1 MKTIA
6 ILGCGN
12 IGNIV
17 AGHARTFEIV
27 AVHDRIAERGENLAS
42 RTGAVDCPD
51 FSTLLGQ
58 EFDLLL
64 ECASADAVRSF
75 VPDALRNGLDVVV
88 LSVGALADQ
97 GLYDELESIARAR
110 GARLFVPSGAVLG
123 LDALKIGRISPFR
136 RLLLR
141 TTKPPAALGSEAQEK
156 TCLFR
161 GRAGEAVE
169 RFPRNIN
176 VAASI
181 SLAAGRECDVEIWA
195 DPALSGN
202 RHQIFADGEFGH
214 AEITVDNVPSPD
226 NPRTSYLAAL
236 SVLALIDSYDSPI
249 RVGS

>member
-17 AGHARTFEIV
+17 AGHTTTFEVV
-27 AVHDRIAERGENLAS
+27 AVHDRIAERREKLAS

-64 ECASADAVRSF
+64 ECASADAVRRL
-75 VPDALRNGLDVVV
+75 VPDALKKGQDAVV

-97 GLYDELESIARAR
+97 GLYAELESAARAR
-110 GARLFVPSGAVLG
+110 GTRLLVPSGAVMG

-141 TTKPPAALGSEAQEK
+141 TTKPAAALGCEAQEK

-161 GRAGEAVE
+161 GRAGEAIE

-176 VAASI
+176 VATSI
-181 SLAAGRECDVEIWA
+181 SLAAGRECEVEIWA
-195 DPALSGN
+195 DPEASGN
-202 RHQIFADGEFGH
+202 RHQIFAEGEFGH
-214 AEITVDNVPSPD
+214 AEISVDNVPSPD

-236 SVLALIDSYDSPI
+236 SVLALIEDYDSPI
-249 RVGS
+249 KVGT